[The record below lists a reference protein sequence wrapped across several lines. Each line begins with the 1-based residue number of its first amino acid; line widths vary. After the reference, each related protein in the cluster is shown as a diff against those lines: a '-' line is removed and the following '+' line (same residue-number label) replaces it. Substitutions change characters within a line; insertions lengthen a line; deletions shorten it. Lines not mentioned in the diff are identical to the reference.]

1 MELVII
7 LVKVF
12 PKAFDI
18 KFLNKENKQEY
29 PYQTSWGV
37 TTRMIGGLI
46 MVHSDDLGLVLPP
59 KIAPIKLVIIPIGDS
74 KEVLDLAN
82 DLKVKLD
89 EKNITNYIDNTD
101 KSPGFKFAEA
111 EVKGYP
117 LRIEIGPRDLKEDCV
132 TIVRRDTLEKI
143 KVKKKI

>member
-1 MELVII
+1 
-7 LVKVF
+7 
-12 PKAFDI
+12 
-18 KFLNKENKQEY
+18 
-29 PYQTSWGV
+29 
-37 TTRMIGGLI
+37 MIGGLI

-111 EVKGYP
+111 
-117 LRIEIGPRDLKEDCV
+117 
-132 TIVRRDTLEKI
+132 
-143 KVKKKI
+143 